1 MTGPQFQRG
10 TSSIRN
16 TDIATTGDGPR
27 ARLTTSSWSPFRFKA
42 ARNQRTE
49 VVAPP
54 LIEKCKDFCLK
65 VESGRY
71 LDARQNVRCEVKSIS
86 QTLSVGLLE
95 HIYTVILDASA
106 AEAFSDGVQDTTCG
120 IPPDVYSILQRI
132 TSLQTKLDGTDDE
145 DEQRALEEDVTGQ
158 ILWVSWWGIL
168 LEVKQRLAEVLNYI
182 RSGGNSMAPEVR
194 NHFRQGLDGIG
205 EIIKKTPHVHVDD
218 DLAHLQR
225 TMLDAR
231 AGISKHQ
238 LWLAARDAERDK
250 WSSIRASRDDH
261 PTHLIKHH
269 IHCSANPGH

>member
-1 MTGPQFQRG
+1 MRG
-10 TSSIRN
+10 KMYYRQPKAVYANSSH
-16 TDIATTGDGPR
+16 
-27 ARLTTSSWSPFRFKA
+27 
-42 ARNQRTE
+42 
-49 VVAPP
+49 
-54 LIEKCKDFCLK
+54 EK
-65 VESGRY
+65 
-71 LDARQNVRCEVKSIS
+71 
-86 QTLSVGLLE
+86 LLE